1 MIDAFKLW
9 CWRKLMRVP
18 WTARRS
24 NWWILKEINPEYSL
38 EGLMLKLDAPVFWP
52 PDMKNW
58 LIGKDS
64 DAEKDWRQEEQGKT
78 EDEMVKWHHRLNRD
92 EFEQALGVGD
102 GQGGLACCSLQ
113 GRKESDTTEW
123 LNSNQSH
130 KPFQGAREQTR
141 VVETRALEANPI
153 KAPRQGFE
161 CCADLWLLRKF

>member
-161 CCADLWLLRKF
+161 CCGDLWLLRKF